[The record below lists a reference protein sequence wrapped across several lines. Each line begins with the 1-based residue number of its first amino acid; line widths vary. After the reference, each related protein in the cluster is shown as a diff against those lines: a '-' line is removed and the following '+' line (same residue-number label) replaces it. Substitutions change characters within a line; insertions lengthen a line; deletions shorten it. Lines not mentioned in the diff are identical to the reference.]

1 MALSMTGYGNGKA
14 VLDGREVTVE
24 LKSVNHRY
32 LDLSFRMPRNLL
44 FLEDALRKQIQAS
57 LNRGHVEVMV
67 SYRNTRSDAK
77 ELVCDEAL
85 AASYLKAAEKLTQ
98 QFGIVNDMTT
108 EKLMLMPGVLTEQD
122 AEDDQ
127 SVIGTLTGEAM
138 GIALEGLCVM
148 RCREGAALAQDLSQ
162 RCDVIRGCVSRIAER
177 VPQIQSEIRER
188 MTQKISEILENVRFD
203 PERLEQEVV
212 LIVERG
218 SITEELVRLDSHM
231 EQMKEILASQAPSV
245 GRKLDFLVQEMNREI
260 NTIGSKSS
268 DLQIANIVVQVKSEI
283 EKIREQVQNI
293 E

>member
-67 SYRNTRSDAK
+67 SYTNTRSDAK

-85 AASYLKAAEKLTQ
+85 AASYLRAAEKLAQ

-108 EKLMLMPGVLTEQD
+108 EKLMLMPDVLTEQD

-127 SVIGTLTGEAM
+127 SVIGALTEEAM
-138 GIALEGLCVM
+138 KIALEGLCVM

-162 RCDVIRGCVSRIAER
+162 RCDVIRGCVSQIAER

-188 MTQKISEILENVRFD
+188 MTQKVSEILENVRFD